1 LGPAAYHSFFGSA
14 SRASRNAAALGK
26 RRLGSRSTAFSSSAA
41 VGPVAVSGLGLL
53 WHGAQLRHEAGRA
66 EAGESA
72 ARK

>member
-1 LGPAAYHSFFGSA
+1 L
-14 SRASRNAAALGK
+14 
-26 RRLGSRSTAFSSSAA
+26 AFVSSAA

-53 WHGAQLRHEAGRA
+53 WHGARLLREAGHA